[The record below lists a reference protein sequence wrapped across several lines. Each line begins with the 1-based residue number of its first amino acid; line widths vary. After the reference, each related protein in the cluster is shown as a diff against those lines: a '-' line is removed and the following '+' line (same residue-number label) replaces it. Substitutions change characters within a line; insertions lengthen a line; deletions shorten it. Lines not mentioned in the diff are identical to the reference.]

1 MTAKRRRRK
10 GEAQRPQKGA
20 EHRGVAPDA
29 LQMWMRDI
37 QKSKLLTREE
47 EAALAQRIER
57 GDQKAREEMALANL
71 RLVVSV
77 ASKYQGHNVP
87 LSDLIQEGNIGLMRA
102 VDKFDYRRGFK
113 FSTYA
118 VWWIRQAVMRAL
130 DANARSIRLPSYI
143 VAKKAKCEEAAA
155 RLRQRLERE
164 PTLIEIGVE
173 LGWPENQVRSV
184 MSIEA
189 DALPL
194 DMPIG
199 DSAETATMM
208 DMIPDDRRETADELL
223 TNIILEQE
231 IERLLEQLPDRE
243 REILRLRF
251 GLEDGRERSLREIG
265 EMQNVTRERIRQ
277 IETQALRSLRILSR
291 LGDPEEDE
299 QLDAPEKEGHAEL
312 EPV

>member
-10 GEAQRPQKGA
+10 EAAQRPQKGA

-57 GDQKAREEMALANL
+57 GDQAAREEMALANL

-102 VDKFDYRRGFK
+102 IDKFDYRRGFK

-143 VAKKAKCEEAAA
+143 VAKKAKCEEAAG
-155 RLRQRLERE
+155 RLRQRFERE
-164 PTLIEIGVE
+164 PTPMEIGVE
-173 LGWPENQVRSV
+173 LDWPEKQVRSIL
-184 MSIEA
+184 SIES
-189 DALPL
+189 DTLPL
-194 DMPIG
+194 DMPLG
-199 DSAETATMM
+199 DSPETATMV
-208 DMIPDDRRETADELL
+208 DMIQDDRRETPEELL

-231 IERLLEQLPDRE
+231 IERLLERLSDRE
-243 REILRLRF
+243 REGLCLRY

-265 EMQNVTRERIRQ
+265 ELQNVTRERIRQ
-277 IETQALRSLRILSR
+277 IETQALRNLRILSR
-291 LGDPEEDE
+291 SPDLDE
-299 QLDAPEKEGHAEL
+299 QLDAPEKEGHTEL